1 MSFNIAIDGPA
12 GAGKSTIAKALAK
25 TLDFVYFDTGATY
38 RALAYYVVESGLNPE
53 DEQLISER
61 IPEAFVSI
69 RYENKEQQVYVN
81 GKNVTAYLREER
93 IGNTASKISAYK
105 AVRAQLLSLQQDI
118 AKTTDI
124 IMDGR
129 DIGTCVLPNAQV
141 KIFLTA
147 SVETRAKRRFDE
159 LLEKGETPDLE
170 KIKQDIADRD
180 HRDMTRAISPLKQ
193 AEDAVLVDTSDMG
206 IEEVVQTIL
215 TIVEA
220 KKKEAE

>member
-12 GAGKSTIAKALAK
+12 GAGKSTIAKALAR
-25 TLDFVYFDTGATY
+25 TMDFVYFDTGATY
-38 RALAYYVVESGLNPE
+38 RALAYFVVESELDPD
-53 DEQLISER
+53 DEQEISNQ
-61 IPEAFVSI
+61 IPKAEVSI
-69 RYENKEQQVYVN
+69 RYENREQQVYVN
-81 GKNVTAYLREER
+81 GKNVTAHLREEK

-147 SVETRAKRRFDE
+147 SVETRAKRRFKE
-159 LLEKGETPDLE
+159 LMEKGENPDLE
-170 KIKQDIADRD
+170 KIKQDIAERD

-193 AEDAVLVDTSDMG
+193 AEDAVLVDTSDMS
-206 IEEVVQTIL
+206 IEEVVKHIL
-215 TIVEA
+215 SVVEE
-220 KKKEAE
+220 KRKQAE